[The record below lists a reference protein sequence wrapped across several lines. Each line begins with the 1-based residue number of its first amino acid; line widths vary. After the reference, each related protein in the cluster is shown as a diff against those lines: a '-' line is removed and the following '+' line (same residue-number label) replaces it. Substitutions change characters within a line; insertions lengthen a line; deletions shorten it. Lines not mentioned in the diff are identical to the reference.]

1 MARPLPAR
9 CAAGPAGRGGRLA
22 GAPGAAAASPGRAS
36 RLFRWRRPAA
46 GARPKPKF
54 DSDNLE
60 RWIKRVDQAS
70 EYAVSEAFFLQ
81 KSRYPQGPCGPVTS
95 LETLEQLQ
103 DHDEACEEAQ
113 ELLSNWM
120 KSKLQLE
127 LVSDG
132 EEEVDSALLEKPSA
146 APLKYERFD
155 DLCSY
160 LEHELESSSVQ
171 EYLQHLLQSEA
182 VNCGIVEGLRL
193 EDIKEKQKLA
203 DPRIIMELR
212 HKQVKENR
220 MRRQKALELQRQEKS
235 VKKSVLSEA
244 KLQAQEED
252 RRKALKAKEEEIQR
266 EMVKLRKEMAEKRH
280 SMAEAWRTEGKRQ
293 GKSQKPSMQEVS
305 ITASSPRVLKKEEQ
319 GEEKQRKAQE
329 LLRRIHTN
337 KQRCMQRHFSAWL
350 KVILEHRI
358 KIGKAR
364 ALADW
369 KCQLKA
375 LRAWRNYT
383 WARKVEQETQ
393 QLQVHLQD
401 QNRKTQLSAEHNQR
415 RLLRCC
421 FLAWQ
426 RWSQAETEKRELQIK
441 REETKRKMV
450 QLLEAVSLQKGGLD
464 RPLEVNKPEREVNH
478 HQDLQQDMPTETCLI
493 EKESDQT
500 RDHSCWDAAHTSHS
514 FRKPKFAWEITLKH
528 AAPRAQDQAV
538 YRNQITTF
546 PQQFQAPG
554 PKTVP
559 AYGSRFEH
567 RHAFQQRLIEEQRQQ
582 LQKQQELILELQQ
595 NQRLSIVKEEAA
607 QATAVTQLL
616 NNSASQTRE
625 EKTKGEKQSECKN
638 TSHLC
643 PPVSHGPENTR
654 TVMRG
659 RRPSRQL
666 TSAHPILKAMEERA
680 TQRAERRKKLE
691 EAKQQREEEKLAQLK
706 AEEEARQRKEA
717 EEKEAQQE
725 KRREERRQQ
734 KLKELEKQRRL
745 EKERQLQKKARDHYE
760 KVLLRKLGML
770 PWKRLKEQ
778 AQENLLVAQ
787 RHHCLG
793 LQRKCLMTWLQ
804 HTQESLVEKMSR
816 AEDFYSHALLRW
828 VFRNWLKYKN
838 YLSTLEERASIL
850 HATCLMRKYF
860 WAWFDLIMEEK
871 STLWE
876 KLKIATEHSNKRL
889 MLNAFKAWRQYPLLM
904 KKERER
910 EERRNQ
916 LRRRVAEILPDFD
929 MTEESQRRPGKGTK
943 RLIQV
948 PCDLPTD

>member
-1 MARPLPAR
+1 MAFPGHRPQLY
-9 CAAGPAGRGGRLA
+9 
-22 GAPGAAAASPGRAS
+22 
-36 RLFRWRRPAA
+36 RWRRLTA

-60 RWIKRVDQAS
+60 HWI
-70 EYAVSEAFFLQ
+70 

-95 LETLEQLQ
+95 LETTEQLQ
-103 DHDEACEEAQ
+103 DYDEASEEAQ

-127 LVSDG
+127 LMSDG
-132 EEEVDSALLEKPSA
+132 EEEVETVLLEKPCA
-146 APLKYERFD
+146 APLKYEQFD

-171 EYLQHLLQSEA
+171 EYLQHLLQSEV
-182 VNCGIVEGLRL
+182 VNCGIVEELRL
-193 EDIKEKQKLA
+193 EDIKEKQKFA

-212 HKQVKENR
+212 HKQVKENQ
-220 MRRQKALELQRQEKS
+220 MRRQKALEVQRQEES
-235 VKKSVLSEA
+235 LKKSVLSEA

-252 RRKALKAKEEEIQR
+252 RRKALKAKEKIQR
-266 EMVKLRKEMAEKRH
+266 EMVKLRKEVAEKRH
-280 SMAEAWRTEGKRQ
+280 TMAEAWRTEGKRQ
-293 GKSQKPSMQEVS
+293 ENSQKLSMQEVS
-305 ITASSPRVLKKEEQ
+305 ITASPPLVLKKEEQ

-337 KQRCMQRHFSAWL
+337 KRRCMQRHFSAWL

-358 KIGKAR
+358 KMGKAR
-364 ALADW
+364 VLADW
-369 KCQLKA
+369 KCQMKA

-383 WARKVEQETQ
+383 WAQKVEQETQ
-393 QLQVHLQD
+393 QLEVHLQD
-401 QNRKTQLSAEHNQR
+401 QNRKKQLSVEHNQR

-426 RWSQAETEKRELQIK
+426 HWSQAEAEKRELQIK
-441 REETKRKMV
+441 REETKRKMA
-450 QLLEAVSLQKGGLD
+450 QLVEAVSLGKGGLD
-464 RPLEVNKPEREVNH
+464 RPVEVNKPGTAEVNH
-478 HQDLQQDMPTETCLI
+478 HQDLQQDKATETCLI
-493 EKESDQT
+493 QKEPDQT

-514 FRKPKFAWEITLKH
+514 YRKPKFAWEITLKH
-528 AAPRAQDQAV
+528 AAPSVQNQAV
-538 YRNQITTF
+538 YRNQIATL
-546 PQQFQAPG
+546 PQQFRTPG
-554 PKTVP
+554 PKTAP

-567 RHAFQQRLIEEQRQQ
+567 RYAFQQRLIEEQRQQ
-582 LQKQQELILELQQ
+582 LQKQQELILELQE
-595 NQRLSIVKEEAA
+595 NQRLSRAKEEAA
-607 QATAVTQLL
+607 QAMAVTQPL

-625 EKTKGEKQSECKN
+625 EIPKREKQSRCKN
-638 TSHLC
+638 TNHLS

-654 TVMRG
+654 AVMQG
-659 RRPSRQL
+659 RRPSSQL

-680 TQRAERRKKLE
+680 TQRAERRRKLE
-691 EAKQQREEEKLAQLK
+691 EAKQRREEEKLAQLK

-745 EKERQLQKKARDHYE
+745 EKEQQLQKKARDHYE
-760 KVLLRKLGML
+760 KVLLRKLGMV

-778 AQENLLVAQ
+778 AKENLVVAE

-793 LQRKCLMTWLQ
+793 LQRKCLITWLQ
-804 HTQESLVEKMSR
+804 HTQGSLTEKVSQ
-816 AEDFYSHALLRW
+816 AEDFYSHTLLRRG
-828 VFRNWLKYKN
+828 FRKWLKYKD
-838 YLSTLEERASIL
+838 YLSTLEERASTL
-850 HATCLMRKYF
+850 HAACLMRKYF
-860 WAWFDLIMEEK
+860 WAWFDVIMEEK

-889 MLNAFKAWRQYPLLM
+889 MLNAFKAWKQYPLLM

-916 LRRRVAEILPDFD
+916 LRRRVAEILPDFQ
-929 MTEESQRRPGKGTK
+929 T
-943 RLIQV
+943 
-948 PCDLPTD
+948 

>member
-1 MARPLPAR
+1 MAFPGHRPQLY
-9 CAAGPAGRGGRLA
+9 
-22 GAPGAAAASPGRAS
+22 
-36 RLFRWRRPAA
+36 RWRRLTA

-60 RWIKRVDQAS
+60 HWIKRVEQAS
-70 EYAVSEAFFLQ
+70 EYAVSEAFSLQ

-95 LETLEQLQ
+95 LETTEQLQ
-103 DHDEACEEAQ
+103 DYDEASEEAQ

-127 LVSDG
+127 LMSDG
-132 EEEVDSALLEKPSA
+132 EEEVETVLLEKPCA
-146 APLKYERFD
+146 APLKYEQFD

-171 EYLQHLLQSEA
+171 EYLQHLLQSEV
-182 VNCGIVEGLRL
+182 VNRGIVEDLRL
-193 EDIKEKQKLA
+193 EDIKEKQKFA

-220 MRRQKALELQRQEKS
+220 MRRQKALEVQRQEKS
-235 VKKSVLSEA
+235 LKKSVLSEA

-252 RRKALKAKEEEIQR
+252 RRKALKAKEKIQR

-280 SMAEAWRTEGKRQ
+280 TMAEAWRTEGKRQ
-293 GKSQKPSMQEVS
+293 EKSQKLSMQEVS
-305 ITASSPRVLKKEEQ
+305 ITASPPLVLKKEEQ

-337 KQRCMQRHFSAWL
+337 KRRCMQRHFSAWL

-358 KIGKAR
+358 KMGKAR
-364 ALADW
+364 VLADW
-369 KCQLKA
+369 KCQMKA

-383 WARKVEQETQ
+383 WAQKVEQETQ
-393 QLQVHLQD
+393 QLEVHLQD
-401 QNRKTQLSAEHNQR
+401 QNRKKQLSVEHNQR

-426 RWSQAETEKRELQIK
+426 RWSQAEAEKRELQIK
-441 REETKRKMV
+441 REETKRKMA
-450 QLLEAVSLQKGGLD
+450 QLVEAVSLGKGGLD
-464 RPLEVNKPEREVNH
+464 RPVEVNKPGTAEVNH
-478 HQDLQQDMPTETCLI
+478 HQDLQQDKATETCLI
-493 EKESDQT
+493 QKEPDQT

-514 FRKPKFAWEITLKH
+514 YRKPKFAWEITLKH
-528 AAPRAQDQAV
+528 AAPSVQDQAV
-538 YRNQITTF
+538 YRNQIATL
-546 PQQFQAPG
+546 PQQFRTPG
-554 PKTVP
+554 PKTAP
-559 AYGSRFEH
+559 AYGSCFEH
-567 RHAFQQRLIEEQRQQ
+567 RYAFQQRLIEEQRQQ
-582 LQKQQELILELQQ
+582 LQKQQELILELQE
-595 NQRLSIVKEEAA
+595 NQRLSRAKEEAA
-607 QATAVTQLL
+607 QAMAVTQLL

-625 EKTKGEKQSECKN
+625 EKPKREKQSRCKN
-638 TSHLC
+638 TNHLS

-654 TVMRG
+654 AVMQG
-659 RRPSRQL
+659 RRPSSQL

-680 TQRAERRKKLE
+680 TQRAERRRKLE
-691 EAKQQREEEKLAQLK
+691 EAKQRREEEKLAQLK

-745 EKERQLQKKARDHYE
+745 EKEKQLQKKARDHYE
-760 KVLLRKLGML
+760 KVLLRKLGMV

-778 AQENLLVAQ
+778 AKENLVVAE

-793 LQRKCLMTWLQ
+793 LQRKCLITWLQ
-804 HTQESLVEKMSR
+804 HTQGSLTEKVSR
-816 AEDFYSHALLRW
+816 AEDFYSHTLLRRG
-828 VFRNWLKYKN
+828 FRKWLKYKD
-838 YLSTLEERASIL
+838 YLSTLEERASTL
-850 HATCLMRKYF
+850 HAACLMRKYF
-860 WAWFDLIMEEK
+860 WAWFDVIMEEK

-889 MLNAFKAWRQYPLLM
+889 MLNAFKAWKQYPLLM

-916 LRRRVAEILPDFD
+916 LRRRVAEILPDFQ
-929 MTEESQRRPGKGTK
+929 T
-943 RLIQV
+943 
-948 PCDLPTD
+948 